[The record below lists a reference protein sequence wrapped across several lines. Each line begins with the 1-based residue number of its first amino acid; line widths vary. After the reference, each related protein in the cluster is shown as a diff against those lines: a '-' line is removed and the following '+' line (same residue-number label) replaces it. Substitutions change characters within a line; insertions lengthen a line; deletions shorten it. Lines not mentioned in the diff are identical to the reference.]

1 MPIEPQMTELS
12 ATEQAT
18 KAIHHTLLRIADHA
32 TVAYFCGYGTQTYAL
47 LTEACATLRGK
58 SIAAIQCGYPP
69 AQPRKLEPGQ
79 MRECPFC
86 GGNYLEVK
94 IGAYHAS
101 VHCGDCNITGPE
113 VDNDRGVD
121 PTQPAIDKWNER
133 AIQRL

>member
-1 MPIEPQMTELS
+1 MPSEPQMPSLS
-12 ATEQAT
+12 ATEQAS
-18 KAIHHTLLRIADHA
+18 KAIRHTLLRIADHP

-47 LTEACATLRGK
+47 LVEARATLSGK
-58 SIAAIQCGYPP
+58 TIEEVQDDYPP

-101 VHCGDCNITGPE
+101 VHCGDCDITGPE
-113 VDNDRGVD
+113 VDNDRGQD
-121 PTQPAIDKWNER
+121 PTQPAIDKWNAR